1 MNKIEIEV
9 PSNIRYI
16 SEWTDF
22 DINLLTG
29 HSIFNKT
36 ITGCGFTHY
45 CLTDSPFPTILCS
58 PRKFLLENKKN
69 QLLHC
74 HLVINKGEKSLDV
87 DGEPVKRNVLKH
99 SQNPGNLTQDD
110 FNDFQ
115 QLENFE
121 EISELKRSLLLYMTN
136 CKITSQVPR
145 ILVTYDS
152 LKHVLNFLN
161 DEGYNISQFSVIVDE
176 FQNIFIDSRFKAETE
191 LNLIKTLQF
200 CPNVTYLSATPYI
213 EEYLDE
219 LDEFKDLPY
228 YELKWDPN
236 KLRKINLIK
245 KKVSNPIREVDKII
259 ISFLNDL
266 KQGKYYTKVTYD
278 SNGNPI
284 INESREVVFYVNS
297 VRSICS
303 IIKRLNLSPDQVN
316 IICSNDAKNLR
327 KLQEID
333 KKFTIGVAPMFGEPH
348 KPITFCTRTVYAG
361 ADFYSTNARTFIISD
376 CKIDSLMIDIRMDF
390 PQIMGRQ
397 RLKENVFRDEC
408 IFIYKLSDSEV
419 TEEEFIKLSNE
430 KIKETDIDLKS
441 YNRLKTDEDDGC
453 ANKFVST
460 VRRRIRSDK
469 YSFDYTGIDESTGE
483 PVFNKLV
490 YISEKRAFEIRSND
504 YKSEFSVYNEFSDI
518 TNDIISSDLEIQMIT
533 AIDGVKELFK
543 LAGPY
548 HYKMKY
554 VCDLLTQ
561 FPDIHPDDKS
571 LSFLTD
577 HFRNP
582 IKYLGIERIKAL
594 GYRES
599 SLLQEMSDLK
609 KSGVDSFILGIK
621 NEFKIGYK
629 YTRKNVKERLSDLY
643 SIYSINKTPKAT
655 DIENYF
661 RVKEC
666 LISIDGK
673 RISGYEILEAKE

>member
-16 SEWTDF
+16 SEWPDF
-22 DINLLTG
+22 NINLLTG

-45 CLTDSPFPTILCS
+45 CLTESPFPTILCS

-74 HLVINKGEKSLDV
+74 HLVVNKGEKSLDV
-87 DGEPVKRNVLKH
+87 DGEPVKRSVLKH
-99 SQNPGNLTQDD
+99 SQGSVTEDI
-110 FNDFQ
+110 NDFQ

-136 CKITSQVPR
+136 CKITAQIPR

-152 LKHVLNFLN
+152 LKHVLNLLR
-161 DEGYNISQFSVIVDE
+161 DEGYDISQFSIIIDE

-191 LNLIKTLQF
+191 LNLIKVLQS

-213 EEYLDE
+213 EEYLNE
-219 LDEFKDLPY
+219 LDEFKNLPY

-236 KLRKINLIK
+236 KLRKINLVK
-245 KKVSNPIREVDKII
+245 KKVANPIREVDKII
-259 ISFLNDL
+259 MNFLEDL

-278 SNGNPI
+278 PQGNPI
-284 INESREVVFYVNS
+284 INESREIVFYVNS

-303 IIKRLNLSPDQVN
+303 IIKRNNLSPDLVN
-316 IICSNDAKNLR
+316 VICSNDAKNLR
-327 KLQEID
+327 KLQEVD
-333 KKFTIGVAPMFGEPH
+333 KRFTIGTAPMFGEPH

-397 RLKENVFRDEC
+397 RLKENVFRDDC
-408 IFIYKLSDSEV
+408 TFIYKLSDSEV
-419 TEEEFIKLSNE
+419 TEEGFKKLSEE
-430 KIKETDIDLKS
+430 KIKETNIDLKS
-441 YNRLKTDEDDGC
+441 YERLKTDEDDSC
-453 ANKFVST
+453 ANKFVSM

-469 YSFDYTGIDESTGE
+469 YSLDYTGIDESTGE

-504 YKSEFSVYNEFSDI
+504 YKSEFSVYIEFSDI
-518 TNDIISSDLEIQMIT
+518 TSDIISSELEAQMLM
-533 AIDGVKELFK
+533 AIEEVREIFK
-543 LAGPY
+543 LTGPF
-548 HYKMKY
+548 HYKMKHL
-554 VCDLLTQ
+554 CDLLTQ
-561 FPDIHPDDKS
+561 YPDIHPDDKS

-577 HFRNP
+577 NFRNP
-582 IKYLGIERIKAL
+582 IKYLGIDRIKAL

-599 SLLQEMSDLK
+599 SLLQEISDLK
-609 KSGVDSFILGIK
+609 KSSVESFILGVK
-621 NEFKIGYK
+621 SEFKVGYK
-629 YTRKNVKERLSDLY
+629 YTRKNVKERFSELY
-643 SIYSINKTPKAT
+643 TTYSINKTAKAT

-661 RVKEC
+661 NVKEC

-673 RISGYEILEAKE
+673 RISGYEILSLKE